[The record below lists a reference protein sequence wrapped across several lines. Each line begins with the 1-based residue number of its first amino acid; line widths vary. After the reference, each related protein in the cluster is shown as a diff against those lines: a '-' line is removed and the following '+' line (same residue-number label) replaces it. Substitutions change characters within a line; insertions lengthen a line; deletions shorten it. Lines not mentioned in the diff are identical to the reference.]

1 MVFFSPDLPGVMLRR
16 GGGRLGWASRA
27 IGGQRALNRFRQSWA
42 AQRRVLGALVMRDIQ
57 TRWGRRNLGF
67 AWLFLEPL
75 VFAFPVLTMWSMM
88 RPSHDHGIPVIA
100 FLWSGYLPLLL
111 FRHVTALAMYS
122 VRTNGALMYH
132 RAVQPLDLVVAR
144 CGLEVIGNLAAI
156 FSSYMIFYALGLVDW
171 PQNVPLLLLGVFY
184 MAWWSCAV
192 CLVVAGLSERTD
204 LVEHIWPPFSYI
216 YMPISG
222 FFYLAAWLPPSIREV
237 ALTVLPSLHSYEM
250 IRGGLFGSRIQ
261 VFYDLSYVSYVLGV
275 LTLLGLW
282 LVHTVRQHLE
292 LIE

>member
-1 MVFFSPDLPGVMLRR
+1 
-16 GGGRLGWASRA
+16 
-27 IGGQRALNRFRQSWA
+27 LNRFRQSWA

-156 FSSYMIFYALGLVDW
+156 FSSFMIFYALGLVEW

-222 FFYLAAWLPPSIREV
+222 FFYLAAWLPPSLREV

-250 IRGGLFGSRIQ
+250 IRSGLFGGQIQ
-261 VFYDLSYVSYVLGV
+261 AFYDIQYVTTYLAI
-275 LTLLGLW
+275 LTLFGLW
-282 LVHTVRQHLE
+282 LVRNVRE
-292 LIE
+292 YIEF